1 MMCPTTTKEI
11 PAITLDD
18 LLEFMKEQTPEE
30 IEAFK
35 EYASTDVEGTNRK
48 PAFFEVRN
56 WVLHK
61 YFPELYEPKPKM
73 IDKIMAL

>member
-1 MMCPTTTKEI
+1 MMCPTCIKEI
-11 PAITLDD
+11 TNINLDD
-18 LLEFMKEQTPEE
+18 ILEFMKAQTPEE

-35 EYASTDVEGTNRK
+35 EYAKTPSAGTTRK
-48 PAFFEVRN
+48 PAFFEIRN